1 MIHSSPDL
9 TAIAIDQCG
18 GKLKIRCLMLKKNLL
33 QAHSRKLYLE
43 KSERALL
50 WVPINDNLKHWEPLK
65 IKVYE
70 RS

>member
-1 MIHSSPDL
+1 MRSLLSIPIHDTLITEP
-9 TAIAIDQCG
+9 TAIA
-18 GKLKIRCLMLKKNLL
+18 
-33 QAHSRKLYLE
+33 AHSRKLYRE
-43 KSERALL
+43 KSGRALL